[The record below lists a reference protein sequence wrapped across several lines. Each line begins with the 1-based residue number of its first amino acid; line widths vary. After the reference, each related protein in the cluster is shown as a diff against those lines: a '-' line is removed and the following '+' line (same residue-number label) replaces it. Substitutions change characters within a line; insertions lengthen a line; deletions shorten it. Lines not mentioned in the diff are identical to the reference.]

1 VFLAVLF
8 ALMLVIPGVT
18 QLSLELHRGQLPQAL
33 NLFTRPPAVSHL
45 RAYEAALESESWL
58 AARLRPWMQ
67 YARFVLL
74 NDAGEK
80 AVRGRDGWFFY
91 KPGLKYLTQRMP
103 LGPNADDPLPAI
115 LDFRDQLAARG
126 VHLMVMPVPNKE
138 TIYPEQLS
146 SRASSIPAAISDTT
160 RSLLQRLKSAEV
172 DVVDLFDLFGN
183 SKPRLQDTNAWYLA
197 TDSHWSPAGV
207 EAAAREVG
215 RRLLETQRVEQGSTE
230 YNRQPAPIERLG
242 DVVRMLDAPWIES
255 RVGLERVLCT
265 QVVHAATPEL
275 YKDDPSAQVLVLG
288 DSFLRIYQQDEPG
301 AAGFVA
307 HLAMELRQPVASII
321 SDGGASTLVR
331 QELHRRPAFLRNKRV
346 VVWEFVERDIRFGL
360 EGWQHVPLPN
370 HH

>member
-1 VFLAVLF
+1 
-8 ALMLVIPGVT
+8 
-18 QLSLELHRGQLPQAL
+18 
-33 NLFTRPPAVSHL
+33 
-45 RAYEAALESESWL
+45 
-58 AARLRPWMQ
+58 
-67 YARFVLL
+67 
-74 NDAGEK
+74 
-80 AVRGRDGWFFY
+80 
-91 KPGLKYLTQRMP
+91 
-103 LGPNADDPLPAI
+103 
-115 LDFRDQLAARG
+115 
-126 VHLMVMPVPNKE
+126 VMPVPNKE